1 MALHSVAQAFTV
13 CTSSSSVITKQS
25 TTIFK
30 YTAAS
35 NARASSS
42 ASSTTTGTHLLASNE
57 NDNDNDND
65 DSSNDYPLEIPSPVL
80 LATSMVLAIASTGS
94 IFELSGG
101 SPVVGVG
108 PSVAIAVTGI
118 PTCFFLF
125 YAAIKKGI
133 AETEADDAEFQNQNK
148 RRNNKF

>member
-1 MALHSVAQAFTV
+1 
-13 CTSSSSVITKQS
+13 
-25 TTIFK
+25 
-30 YTAAS
+30 
-35 NARASSS
+35 
-42 ASSTTTGTHLLASNE
+42 
-57 NDNDNDND
+57 
-65 DSSNDYPLEIPSPVL
+65 
-80 LATSMVLAIASTGS
+80 MVLAIASTGS

-101 SPVVGVG
+101 SPVVGVA

-133 AETEADDAEFQNQNK
+133 AETEIDDAEFQNQNK